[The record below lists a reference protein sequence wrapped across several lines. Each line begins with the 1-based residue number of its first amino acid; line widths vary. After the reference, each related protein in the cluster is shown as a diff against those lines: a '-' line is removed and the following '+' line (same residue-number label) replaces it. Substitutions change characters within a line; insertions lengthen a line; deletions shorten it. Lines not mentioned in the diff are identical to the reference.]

1 MRYSLPSDYARRDC
15 GRWTWMV
22 RRPGGAPTLDL
33 ILEDP
38 DAILA
43 TRADIIKT
51 SGCATIG
58 CFAGY
63 VLKRWAS
70 RGMTGLLKSCARR
83 PKAERATLNALELI
97 DAGIPT
103 AVPVAWGVRRRWGI
117 EASSMLIMEHLTGA
131 VHLGRWNGDRLPVIR
146 RIGRLIG
153 SLHRA
158 GFMHRDLKPTNLLVT
173 PDGSPYLIDLDGLR
187 RLGAVPPTSAVADIV
202 KLARR
207 MMELSTLSVKE
218 AARFT
223 KEYASARGS
232 LSRRVWWT
240 NLKAAA
246 FRYQEFHAVAHANC
260 EHERRHKC
268 GVSNREGEGWRFG
281 GKRPI

>member
-1 MRYSLPSDYARRDC
+1 
-15 GRWTWMV
+15 MV
-22 RRPGGAPTLDL
+22 RRPGGAPALDL
-33 ILEDP
+33 ILDDP
-38 DAILA
+38 DAILT
-43 TRADIIKT
+43 TRTDIIKT
-51 SGCATIG
+51 SDCVTIG
-58 CFAGY
+58 SFAGY
-63 VLKRWAS
+63 VLKRWTS
-70 RGMTGLLKSCARR
+70 RGVTGLLKSCARR

-117 EASSMLIMEHLTGA
+117 EASSMLVMEHLTGA
-131 VHLGRWNGDRLPVIR
+131 VHLGRWNGDRLPVIG

-158 GFMHRDLKPTNLLVT
+158 GFMHRDLKPTNLLIT

-187 RLGAVPPTSAVADIV
+187 RLGSVPSTGAVADIV

-223 KEYASARGS
+223 KEYVLARGS

-246 FRYQEFHAVAHANC
+246 FHYQEFHAVAHANC
-260 EHERRHKC
+260 EHKRSHKC
-268 GVSNREGEGWRFG
+268 GVKNRERRSFG
-281 GKRPI
+281 VLTGKDRCETEEMRK